1 MVALYS
7 TRRKRQVKEP
17 ADDQEGSSDEEEA
30 GWSEALEVANTK
42 ISKLQSDAKAKK
54 SKLTAANQLV
64 QTKATQLNEAQ
75 TRADEAEQKNTILTQ
90 QVQDLTR
97 VVSELKTLVKGNI
110 SSGKE
115 KRKPAAAEVVAEPEA
130 GSMKS
135 AVAGDRKQHYTR
147 PNPMMFLEIEKR
159 KRRRREQ
166 ALFKQQMDLDDA
178 HDDLFAAQWGCPM

>member
-1 MVALYS
+1 M
-7 TRRKRQVKEP
+7 
-17 ADDQEGSSDEEEA
+17 
-30 GWSEALEVANTK
+30 
-42 ISKLQSDAKAKK
+42 
-54 SKLTAANQLV
+54 
-64 QTKATQLNEAQ
+64 
-75 TRADEAEQKNTILTQ
+75 
-90 QVQDLTR
+90 TR

-135 AVAGDRKQHYTR
+135 AVAGNRKQYYTR